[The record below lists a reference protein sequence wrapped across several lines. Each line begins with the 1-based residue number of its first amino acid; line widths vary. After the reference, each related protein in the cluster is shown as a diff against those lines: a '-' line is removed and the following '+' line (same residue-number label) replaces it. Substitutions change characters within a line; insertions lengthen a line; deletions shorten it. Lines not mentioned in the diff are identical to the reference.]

1 MTRAV
6 TDPRDLALIAALRDG
21 LPLCATP
28 YRALGAGLGMSEGEV
43 LGRLRA
49 LCDSGV
55 IRRFGAVVRHHEAG
69 YAANAMIVFAPAE
82 ATIPALGK
90 ALADEDAVTLC
101 YRRAPSLP
109 DWPYTLY
116 CMIHGRS
123 REVVLAEIDAI
134 VARHGLADVPR
145 QVLFSR
151 RRFKQT
157 AGRYGRAVGEGV
169 RLVGEAL

>member
-1 MTRAV
+1 MSHAL

-28 YRALGAGLGMSEGEV
+28 YRALGAGLGMSEAEV
-43 LGRLRA
+43 LGRLRS

-69 YAANAMIVFAPAE
+69 YAANAMVVFAPPE
-82 ATIPALGK
+82 ATTPALGK
-90 ALADEDAVTLC
+90 ALADEEAVTLC

-123 REVVLAEIDAI
+123 RDAVLAEIDAI
-134 VARHGLADVPR
+134 VARQGLADLPR

-157 AGRYGRAVGEGV
+157 AGRYGRAMTEGARV
-169 RLVGEAL
+169 VGEAL